1 MRFQAG
7 AGSNPVSPT
16 ICKRLEMVSFQ
27 AFFVAHP
34 CPFSRPRLPPLFPF
48 RCQQPHAGHFE
59 GEGEQ
64 NAHHA
69 HRRRWR
75 MRARRGPFG
84 RKHASQSPSPR
95 TLATPPAERSRR
107 ENRLRSPSARL
118 CPDMVPRKTT
128 AADRKTG
135 GLVGCAGNTHDG
147 KESRHQPTS
156 ACSFWTQFLNC
167 VHFIVAPD

>member
-7 AGSNPVSPT
+7 TGSNPVSPT
-16 ICKRLEMVSFQ
+16 ICRRFEMVSFQ
-27 AFFVAHP
+27 TFFVAHP

-84 RKHASQSPSPR
+84 RKHASQSPSRRRPCDTDSR
-95 TLATPPAERSRR
+95 TKPPGKPAAFSIRPPLPGHGPEKNHRSGPKNGGGMRR
-107 ENRLRSPSARL
+107 QHTRWQREP
-118 CPDMVPRKTT
+118 P
-128 AADRKTG
+128 
-135 GLVGCAGNTHDG
+135 
-147 KESRHQPTS
+147 PTN
-156 ACSFWTQFLNC
+156 FRVQFLDAIFELRPFYRC
-167 VHFIVAPD
+167 P